1 MSNFGSRPRLVI
13 AWKGLQEHVRVA
25 PPSELGGLR
34 GAAYVKL
41 NPQGKMPLLVL
52 PDGRALP
59 ESDVIV
65 SYLLDKF
72 AAQGPSLRPATP
84 EARAFAA
91 LATRLHDVYLGP
103 LQGCMYKEMAAA
115 QRAAQLAELHRQLG
129 VLETALDADGPF
141 VAGKELCGADA
152 ALFPTFVFYT
162 HMLPRRFGWTD
173 VFADKPRLRRWW
185 DAMCADKEAAT
196 VRAEMREA
204 LGGWD
209 EAGRWDKVCVC
220 ADEVVGVRGCCVLTR
235 ACRIAARHHR
245 AGGGQQRAQVGVLRA
260 AGRCAWRRG

>member
-34 GAAYVKL
+34 GAAYVAL

-129 VLETALDADGPF
+129 VLETALDAEGPY
-141 VAGKELCGADA
+141 VAGAELCAADA

-162 HMLPRRFGWTD
+162 HMLPKRFGWAD

-185 DAMCADKEAAT
+185 DAMCADKAAAA

-209 EAGRWDKVCVC
+209 EAGRWDKVRLCVRGDFWGKVC
-220 ADEVVGVRGCCVLTR
+220 ADACAATR
-235 ACRIAARHHR
+235 SWASPRRWRTAASTS
-245 AGGGQQRAQVGVLRA
+245 
-260 AGRCAWRRG
+260 GRTDGRDDVAWS